1 MVEARI
7 NEWLEDKAWRDDAY
21 TYGRVLS
28 KPEVINKLN
37 ILNKSEE

>member
-1 MVEARI
+1 MVKARI

-21 TYGRVLS
+21 TYGRALS
-28 KPEVINKLN
+28 KQEVIDKLN